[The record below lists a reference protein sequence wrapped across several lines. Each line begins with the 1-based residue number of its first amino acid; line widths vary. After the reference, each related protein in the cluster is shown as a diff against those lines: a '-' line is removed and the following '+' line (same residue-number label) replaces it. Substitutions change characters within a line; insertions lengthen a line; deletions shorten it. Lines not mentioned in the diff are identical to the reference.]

1 MTAPSKRLLA
11 GVVALLVLLTVVVV
25 MQSSNSGTRRV
36 TAYFDRTVSLYKGS
50 EVRVMGVNIGTV
62 TAVVPE
68 GDRVRVAME
77 YDDEYKLPA
86 DAKAA
91 IVTPTLTADRFVQIA
106 PAYTDG
112 PQLEDNAKID
122 LPDTGTPVELDR
134 IYKSL
139 SDKQSTSTHSPR
151 QVTLHSPQGW
161 SYTGTSIEEGVRLFS
176 LFTTRSSET

>member
-1 MTAPSKRLLA
+1 M
-11 GVVALLVLLTVVVV
+11 
-25 MQSSNSGTRRV
+25 
-36 TAYFDRTVSLYKGS
+36 SLYKGS

-106 PAYTDG
+106 PAYTGGASDG
-112 PQLEDNAKID
+112 GQREDRRCRRPARRWSS
-122 LPDTGTPVELDR
+122 TG
-134 IYKSL
+134 
-139 SDKQSTSTHSPR
+139 STRASP
-151 QVTLHSPQGW
+151 T
-161 SYTGTSIEEGVRLFS
+161 
-176 LFTTRSSET
+176 

>member
-1 MTAPSKRLLA
+1 MVFQ
-11 GVVALLVLLTVVVV
+11 G
-25 MQSSNSGTRRV
+25 SGSDTRRV

-106 PAYTDG
+106 PAYTEG
-112 PQLEDNAKID
+112 PRSWRTTPRSTCRTPARRWSS
-122 LPDTGTPVELDR
+122 TG
-134 IYKSL
+134 
-139 SDKQSTSTHSPR
+139 STRASP
-151 QVTLHSPQGW
+151 T
-161 SYTGTSIEEGVRLFS
+161 
-176 LFTTRSSET
+176 